1 MAQYLVDGLLTGIL
15 YSLFAV
21 GFALVYNV
29 SRVFHIAAAGIY
41 VLAACLFHYLVM
53 SAHFPLLLA
62 GVLAVTAAMLVNWF
76 CDLGVYRPL
85 SQRGASTNTL
95 LVVSIG
101 LMTILVNLLAI
112 IFKNAAKTIKHPFNH
127 PVSWGSVSLTTGQ
140 QFQAVCGVTLLV
152 LILALVRYTAIG
164 VRFRA
169 VSYDSTL
176 YETLGKHPGRVRSFA
191 FLAGGALIAASA
203 CLNVYEVPFSF
214 DIGFNVLVSA
224 LAAMIIGGIG
234 RIEASCLGG
243 LALGLLEGC
252 LRKIPFFASEEQWIG
267 AITLG
272 VLLLFL
278 FLRPQGLAG
287 FKPREV

>member
-1 MAQYLVDGLLTGIL
+1 MTQYIVDGLLTGIL

-21 GFALVYNV
+21 GFSLVYNV
-29 SRVFHIAAAGIY
+29 SRVFHVAAAGVY
-41 VLAACLFHYLVM
+41 VLAACLFHSLVTY
-53 SAHFPLLLA
+53 AHFPLLAA
-62 GVLAVTAAMLVNWF
+62 GLLAVLAAMLVNWF

-85 SQRGASTNTL
+85 SRRGASTNTM
-95 LVVSIG
+95 LVASIG

-112 IFKNAAKTIKHPFNH
+112 LFQNEAKTIAHPFNH
-127 PVSWGSVSLTTGQ
+127 PVSFGSATLTTGQ
-140 QFQAVCGVTLLV
+140 QMQAVIGISLLV
-152 LILALVRYTAIG
+152 LILVVIRFTAIG

-169 VSYDSTL
+169 VSYDSAL
-176 YETLGKHPGRVRSFA
+176 YETVGRYPGRVRSFA

-203 CLNVYEVPFSF
+203 CLNVYEVSFSLNMGF
-214 DIGFNVLVSA
+214 DVLVSA

-234 RIEASCLGG
+234 RVEASCLGG
-243 LALGLLEGC
+243 MVLGLLEGC
-252 LRKIPFFASEEQWIG
+252 LRMFPFFASAEQWIG